1 MPVWVTFSVAVLV
14 YEKNGLKR
22 GPGITNATFRSYPP
36 DQPYNSFISWT
47 FRPPLGGYPAGTP
60 IYQVDIQAWRWEDRA
75 SDPFNLSVS
84 AGGYYAEWYPVR
96 NGQSFEARL
105 QRV

>member
-1 MPVWVTFSVAVLV
+1 MPLWVPFTVMVLV

-36 DQPYNSFISWT
+36 DQPYSSLIT
-47 FRPPLGGYPAGTP
+47 AILGPPLAGAP
-60 IYQVDIQAWRWEDRA
+60 GAPLYQVNIQAWRRENEA
-75 SDPFNLSVS
+75 NNPFNLLVSS
-84 AGGYYAEWYPVR
+84 AGHYGEWYEVR
-96 NGQSFEARL
+96 NGQSFEVRL

>member
-1 MPVWVTFSVAVLV
+1 MPVWAPFSVMVLV

-36 DQPYNSFISWT
+36 DQPYSSIIT
-47 FRPPLGGYPAGTP
+47 AVLGPPLGGPPGTP
-60 IYQVDIQAWRWEDRA
+60 LYQVDIRAWRRED
-75 SDPFNLSVS
+75 DVNNPFNLLVSS
-84 AGGYYAEWYPVR
+84 AGHYAEWWPVR